1 MAPSRWSCG
10 EVMRQKWRVYE
21 SNDIGRQEQS
31 HTFFVPKNVWGA
43 PVSSRPAS
51 VANLCPMARLSGNT
65 LTLGDTIDCG

>member
-1 MAPSRWSCG
+1 MA
-10 EVMRQKWRVYE
+10 VIVNKV
-21 SNDIGRQEQS
+21 GRQEQS